1 MPPGTLPEPSG
12 QWLLTISFYSVG
24 QAAGVNYAELIE
36 NYEATFV
43 LQPVESRCSYQL
55 VKKVIVSN
63 RLLDA
68 EDLAL
73 HKVESDSTDSE
84 DSWGRILDWL
94 PACVSSHDICSKAYN
109 QKNPRY
115 YPSRLI
121 EIGDEVDDLVY
132 LRESNE
138 ANFSGDY
145 IAVSHCW
152 GKTRITKLVRTPKQ
166 ELEMEDLDS
175 STTSG
180 LPTMSHSK
188 SSGPKE
194 DQDASIPREETES
207 EGPGSPSPSIT
218 SSRHNLTKYIQDPDS
233 WFAPQESKAEDSQST
248 ASSDE
253 DSIGSTEGQDIRISR
268 EEFMAGIPSSE
279 LPQTFQDAISVTR
292 RLQIRY
298 LWIDSLCILQDS
310 PEDWDHES
318 AQMHLVYG
326 NAYVTLA
333 ADDSRNS
340 SEGLFRDRFPSL
352 VTPIIVATAWKEALA
367 KKFVVIPRRFWSESV
382 AESPLNRR
390 AWVLQERYL
399 SPRIIHFGETQILW
413 ECKSRD
419 CCETFPDGIPE
430 LAQDINT
437 RFKGD
442 NFHVDGSRLRQA
454 NLKGDQEPSDTEDDV
469 PTDAVTDSIPYHSH
483 SNDTAGP
490 SAEHENRDGR
500 SNATEETSADQIAHS
515 KARGSKGD
523 GVSSPVGPKCKIR
536 SLNGYYVWSRLLE
549 KYSKTTITF
558 PTDRLVA
565 LFGLAKIMSEAL
577 EDEYLAGLWKSI
589 LPSQLL
595 WRVGQFTP
603 ISILDVGEEPDRA
616 LQDRANPSALRIRLA
631 PSWSWASVEGAISTS
646 RPSRKGSLVHIMPLS
661 VGDSISIAGLRLP
674 SLEPMM
680 LIIQGDLH
688 IARLRYLPNVNHW
701 MVFMDKRGKRVF
713 QRTHG
718 STGNNARFVPD
729 EIEHDGTEKDYMGIA
744 AAYPDSTPPKDVQR
758 VFCLPI
764 MRRKRTRALQR
775 EEYGYTTETV
785 SGLMVLPERNGP
797 LCQWRRI
804 GCFDSL
810 PDEAKV
816 DWGTEYC
823 YGEHNEILFSEGP
836 RGLDD
841 TVVWLR

>member
-1 MPPGTLPEPSG
+1 M
-12 QWLLTISFYSVG
+12 
-24 QAAGVNYAELIE
+24 
-36 NYEATFV
+36 
-43 LQPVESRCSYQL
+43 
-55 VKKVIVSN
+55 
-63 RLLDA
+63 
-68 EDLAL
+68 

-84 DSWGRILDWL
+84 DSWGRILNWL
-94 PACVSSHDICSKAYN
+94 SACVSSHDTCSKSYD
-109 QKNPRY
+109 QKDLRY

-132 LRESNE
+132 LREGDE
-138 ANFSGDY
+138 VNFSGNY

-152 GKTRITKLVRTPKQ
+152 GKTPMTKLVRTPNKV
-166 ELEMEDLDS
+166 LEMEYLDS
-175 STTSG
+175 PTTSG
-180 LPTMSHSK
+180 SATRSDSK

-194 DQDASIPREETES
+194 NQDASISREETES
-207 EGPGSPSPSIT
+207 KEPGSPGLSIT
-218 SSRHNLTKYIQDPDS
+218 TGDHDLTNYTKDPDS
-233 WFAPQESKAEDSQST
+233 GFSPEESKAEDFRST

-253 DSIGSTEGQDIRISR
+253 DSVGPTEGQDIRISR

-279 LPQTFQDAISVTR
+279 LPQTFQDAITVTR

-318 AQMHLVYG
+318 AQMHHVYG

-333 ADDSRNS
+333 ADDSRDS

-352 VTPIIVATAWKEALA
+352 VTPTIVATAWKEALA
-367 KKFVVIPRRFWSESV
+367 KKFIVIPRRFWSESV

-399 SPRIIHFGETQILW
+399 SPRIIHFGETQMLW

-430 LAQDINT
+430 VAQDIHT

-442 NFHVDGSRLRQA
+442 NFDVDGLRLRQA
-454 NLKGDQEPSDTEDDV
+454 NLQGDQGLSDSEDDEL
-469 PTDAVTDSIPYHSH
+469 TDSATDSTSSATGPDELYRSH
-483 SNDTAGP
+483 SSDTAGP
-490 SAEHENRDGR
+490 SAEHEDSDGR
-500 SNATEETSADQIAHS
+500 SNASEETSADQIAHS
-515 KARGSKGD
+515 KAQGSKGD
-523 GVSSPVGPKCKIR
+523 GSSSHVRQERNAR
-536 SLNGYYVWSRLLE
+536 SLNGYYIWSRLLE
-549 KYSKTTITF
+549 KYSTTTITF
-558 PTDRLVA
+558 STDRLVA
-565 LFGLAKIMSEAL
+565 LSGLAQIMSEAL
-577 EDEYLAGLWKSI
+577 EDEYVAGLWKSI

-603 ISILDVGEEPDRA
+603 GSILDVGEEPDTA
-616 LQDRANPSALRIRLA
+616 LKDRANPSALRIRLA

-661 VGDSISIAGLRLP
+661 VGDGISTVGLGLP

-680 LIIQGDLH
+680 LITQGDLH
-688 IARLRYLPNVNHW
+688 VARLGYMPNVNHW
-701 MVFMDKRGKRVF
+701 MLFMDKRGKRVF
-713 QRTHG
+713 QRPHG
-718 STGNNARFVPD
+718 STGNNAHFVRD
-729 EIEHDGTEKDYMGIA
+729 EIEHHGNEKDYMGIA
-744 AAYPDSTPPKDVQR
+744 AAYPDTTPPKDSQM

-816 DWGTEYC
+816 DWGKEYC
-823 YGEHNEILFSEGP
+823 YSEDNKMLFSEGP

-841 TVVWLR
+841 TVIWLK

>member
-1 MPPGTLPEPSG
+1 M
-12 QWLLTISFYSVG
+12 
-24 QAAGVNYAELIE
+24 
-36 NYEATFV
+36 
-43 LQPVESRCSYQL
+43 
-55 VKKVIVSN
+55 
-63 RLLDA
+63 
-68 EDLAL
+68 

-84 DSWGRILDWL
+84 ESWGRILDWL
-94 PACVSSHDICSKAYN
+94 SACVSSHDTCSKSYD
-109 QKNPRY
+109 QKDRRY

-121 EIGDEVDDLVY
+121 EIGNAVDDLVY
-132 LRESNE
+132 LRESDGV
-138 ANFSGDY
+138 NFSGNY

-152 GKTRITKLVRTPKQ
+152 GKTPMTKLVCTQKQ
-166 ELEMEDLDS
+166 ALEMEYVGS
-175 STTSG
+175 PTTSG
-180 LPTMSHSK
+180 SATRSDSK
-188 SSGPKE
+188 SSEPKE
-194 DQDASIPREETES
+194 NQGASISHEETES
-207 EGPGSPSPSIT
+207 EESGSPGLSIT
-218 SSRHNLTKYIQDPDS
+218 SSDHDLTEYINDPNS
-233 WFAPQESKAEDSQST
+233 RVSPEESKAEDVRST

-253 DSIGSTEGQDIRISR
+253 DSVGSAGSAEGQDIRISR
-268 EEFMAGIPSSE
+268 EEFMAGISSSQ
-279 LPQTFQDAISVTR
+279 LPQTFQDAITVAR

-318 AQMHLVYG
+318 AQMHHVYG

-333 ADDSRNS
+333 ADDSHDS
-340 SEGLFRDRFPSL
+340 SEGLFRNRLPSL
-352 VTPIIVATAWKEALA
+352 VTSTIVTTAWKEALA

-419 CCETFPDGIPE
+419 CCETFPGGIPE
-430 LAQDINT
+430 VAQDIHT

-442 NFHVDGSRLRQA
+442 DFGVDGLRLRQA
-454 NLKGDQEPSDTEDDV
+454 NLKDDQGLSDSEDDEL
-469 PTDAVTDSIPYHSH
+469 TDSATESTSSATNPDNRSH
-483 SNDTAGP
+483 SSDTAGP
-490 SAEHENRDGR
+490 RAEHEDRDRR
-500 SNATEETSADQIAHS
+500 SNTREETSADQIALI
-515 KARGSKGD
+515 KAQGSKGD
-523 GVSSPVGPKCKIR
+523 GSSSPVRLKRNAR

-565 LFGLAKIMSEAL
+565 LSGLAQMMSEAL
-577 EDEYLAGLWKSI
+577 EDDYLAGLWKSI

-603 ISILDVGEEPDRA
+603 RSILDVGKEPDKA

-646 RPSRKGSLVHIMPLS
+646 RPSRKGSLVHIMPLR
-661 VGDSISIAGLRLP
+661 VGDGISTVGLGLS

-688 IARLRYLPNVNHW
+688 AARLSYMPNVNRW

-713 QRTHG
+713 QRPHD

-729 EIEHDGTEKDYMGIA
+729 EIQNHGNEKYYMGIA
-744 AAYPDSTPPKDVQR
+744 AAYPDTTPPKDMQG

-775 EEYGYTTETV
+775 EEFGYTTETV

-816 DWGTEYC
+816 DWGKEYC
-823 YGEHNEILFSEGP
+823 YSEDNKMLFSEGP

-841 TVVWLR
+841 TVIWLK

>member
-1 MPPGTLPEPSG
+1 M
-12 QWLLTISFYSVG
+12 
-24 QAAGVNYAELIE
+24 
-36 NYEATFV
+36 
-43 LQPVESRCSYQL
+43 
-55 VKKVIVSN
+55 
-63 RLLDA
+63 
-68 EDLAL
+68 
-73 HKVESDSTDSE
+73 
-84 DSWGRILDWL
+84 
-94 PACVSSHDICSKAYN
+94 
-109 QKNPRY
+109 
-115 YPSRLI
+115 
-121 EIGDEVDDLVY
+121 
-132 LRESNE
+132 
-138 ANFSGDY
+138 
-145 IAVSHCW
+145 
-152 GKTRITKLVRTPKQ
+152 TKLVRTKKQ
-166 ELEMEDLDS
+166 ALEMEYLDS

-180 LPTMSHSK
+180 SATRSVSK

-194 DQDASIPREETES
+194 NQDSSILHEETES
-207 EGPGSPSPSIT
+207 EEPGSPSLSI
-218 SSRHNLTKYIQDPDS
+218 SSSHHDLTEYVQDPGS
-233 WFAPQESKAEDSQST
+233 QFSPEESKADDSRST
-248 ASSDE
+248 ASSDQ
-253 DSIGSTEGQDIRISR
+253 DSVDSTEGQDIRISR
-268 EEFMAGIPSSE
+268 EEFIAGIPSSE

-310 PEDWDHES
+310 SEDWDHES
-318 AQMHLVYG
+318 AQMHHVYG

-333 ADDSRNS
+333 ADDSRDS
-340 SEGLFRDRFPSL
+340 SEGLFRGRFPSL
-352 VTPIIVATAWKEALA
+352 VTPTIVATAWKEALA
-367 KKFVVIPRRFWSESV
+367 KKFIVIPRRFWSESV

-430 LAQDINT
+430 VAQDIHT
-437 RFKGD
+437 RFKGE
-442 NFHVDGSRLRQA
+442 NFDVDGLRLRQA
-454 NLKGDQEPSDTEDDV
+454 NLKGDQGLSDSDNDEL
-469 PTDAVTDSIPYHSH
+469 TDSATDSTSSATNPDKLYRSH
-483 SNDTAGP
+483 SSDTAGP
-490 SAEHENRDGR
+490 NAEHEDRDGR
-500 SNATEETSADQIAHS
+500 LNTREETSADHIAHS
-515 KARGSKGD
+515 KAQGSKRD
-523 GVSSPVGPKCKIR
+523 GSFSPGQPERNAR

-549 KYSKTTITF
+549 KYSKTNITF

-565 LFGLAKIMSEAL
+565 LSGLAQIMSEAL

-603 ISILDVGEEPDRA
+603 GSILDVGKEPDKA

-646 RPSRKGSLVHIMPLS
+646 RPSRKGSLVHIMPLR
-661 VGDSISIAGLRLP
+661 VGNGASTGSLGLP
-674 SLEPMM
+674 SLEPIM

-688 IARLRYLPNVNHW
+688 VARLRYMPNVNHW
-701 MVFMDKRGKRVF
+701 MLFIDKRGKRVF
-713 QRTHG
+713 QRPHG

-729 EIEHDGTEKDYMGIA
+729 EIEHHGNEKDYTGIA
-744 AAYPDSTPPKDVQR
+744 AAYPDTTPPEDSQG

-775 EEYGYTTETV
+775 EEYGYTTEAV

-816 DWGTEYC
+816 DWGKEYC
-823 YGEHNEILFSEGP
+823 YSEDNKMLFSEGP

-841 TVVWLR
+841 MIIWLK